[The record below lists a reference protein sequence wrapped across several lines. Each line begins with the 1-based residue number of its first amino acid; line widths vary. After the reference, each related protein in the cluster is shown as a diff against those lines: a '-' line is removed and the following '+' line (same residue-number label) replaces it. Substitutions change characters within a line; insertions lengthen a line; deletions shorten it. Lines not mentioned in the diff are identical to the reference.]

1 MNSQQS
7 KATASSAVRSHENPV
22 DINYWDLPRWNLGRS
37 CAAAARRG
45 ACAAALGIK
54 VGAFCGD
61 SHSTALLLSDYFKL
75 VRKREEAQGSTVEMW
90 KTLRPV
96 TEGGGVQGESGYGGK
111 AVDGMREVWKSV
123 GIAHGCTGTRNSQ
136 CQRVFEI

>member
-1 MNSQQS
+1 MNSKQS
-7 KATASSAVRSHENPV
+7 KATASSAVRSRENPV
-22 DINYWDLPRWNLGRS
+22 DINYWDLARWNLGRS

-54 VGAFCGD
+54 VGV
-61 SHSTALLLSDYFKL
+61 LLLSDYFKL

-96 TEGGGVQGESGYGGK
+96 TEGGGVEGESGYGGK
-111 AVDGMREVWKSV
+111 AVDGKRKVWKSV
-123 GIAHGCTGTRNSQ
+123 GIARGMHRNTKLTMSES
-136 CQRVFEI
+136 F